1 MDESDGLENRCTS
14 HSFNEWLDP
23 KKEAT
28 SNEVASLVSATPP
41 SGRHPGGDTGGVVG
55 VSAGT

>member
-23 KKEAT
+23 KKEAP
-28 SNEVASLVSATPP
+28 SNEGAILVSATPP
-41 SGRHPGGDTGGVVG
+41 IGKP
-55 VSAGT
+55 